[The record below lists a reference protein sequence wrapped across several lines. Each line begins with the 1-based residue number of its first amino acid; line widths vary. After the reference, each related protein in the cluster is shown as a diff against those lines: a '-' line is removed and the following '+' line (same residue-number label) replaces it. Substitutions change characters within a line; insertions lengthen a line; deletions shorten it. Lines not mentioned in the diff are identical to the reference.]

1 MFELGKDFNLSS
13 RLLDVLSD
21 TPLTVDMHIGEVPE
35 TSAAPES
42 CNTDLAYILRPG
54 SSAEAGR
61 ENLVIHVNNLLF
73 TGLSRPQNFF
83 G

>member
-1 MFELGKDFNLSS
+1 LPSDFSDDGDAEDPDEIADLEEASTFGGKVFELGKDFNLSS

-42 CNTDLAYILRPG
+42 SPG
-54 SSAEAGR
+54 
-61 ENLVIHVNNLLF
+61 L
-73 TGLSRPQNFF
+73 
-83 G
+83 